1 MIDILRAE
9 YETAIERKEKRAEGS
24 YTCYLF
30 DQGIDKILK
39 KCGEECS
46 EVIIAA
52 KNGKKEDTV
61 GELSDLIYHLSVLMA
76 NEGITIDDL
85 EEEYIKRHAKEGNLK
100 VFHKVDKNT

>member
-9 YETAIERKEKRAEGS
+9 NETAIERKEKRAEGS

-39 KCGEECS
+39 NCGEECS
-46 EVIIAA
+46 VVIIAA
-52 KNGKKEDTV
+52 KNGIIEDTV

-76 NEGITIDDL
+76 NEGITVDDL
-85 EEEYIKRHAKEGNLK
+85 EAEYLKRHAKENNLK